1 MRILQLYDAAGDIP
15 TSRCWSVTDSK
26 KRASKSWALLLP
38 DHLAHHHEKDKMA
51 GLSSLAQ
58 VLARGRSEGCTSS
71 RDGEEDR
78 WKGSFSNL
86 LQESVL
92 TFWLVLLHYIPPQ
105 QRDVY
110 ESSQSWYT
118 SPILKFYCYEIKK
131 TKADPSNRQYQLAC
145 TCNSALN

>member
-38 DHLAHHHEKDKMA
+38 DHLAHHHEKDKRA

-58 VLARGRSEGCTSS
+58 VLARGRSEGRTSS

-86 LQESVL
+86 LQ
-92 TFWLVLLHYIPPQ
+92 
-105 QRDVY
+105 
-110 ESSQSWYT
+110 
-118 SPILKFYCYEIKK
+118 
-131 TKADPSNRQYQLAC
+131 
-145 TCNSALN
+145 